1 MQTRLTAKSRKIL
14 SRTALLR
21 RVARWRRAGE
31 RVILTNGCFDVL
43 HAGHIRYLTAAKALG
58 GRLVVAVNADSTVR
72 KLKGKGRPHI
82 PAAERVEILAALAAV
97 DAVVIFPE
105 PDVRALVREIRPDI
119 HAKGTDYT
127 ASTVPER
134 DVVRECGGRVRIV
147 GDRKRHSSSG
157 MLRQWKRS

>member
-1 MQTRLTAKSRKIL
+1 MSINKIL
-14 SRTALLR
+14 TRAALRR

-31 RVILTNGCFDVL
+31 RIILTNGCFDVL
-43 HAGHIRYLTAAKALG
+43 HAGHVRYLTAAKVLG
-58 GRLVVAVNADSTVR
+58 GRLVVAVNADATVR
-72 KLKGKGRPHI
+72 KLKGKGRPHM
-82 PAAERVEILAALAAV
+82 PAAERAEILSALAAV

-127 ASTVPER
+127 AGTVPER

>member
-1 MQTRLTAKSRKIL
+1 MLARPSSKAKKVMTS
-14 SRTALLR
+14 TALR
-21 RVARWRRAGE
+21 RAVARWRRAGE
-31 RVILTNGCFDVL
+31 RVLLTNGCFDVL

-72 KLKGKGRPHI
+72 KLKGKGRPHM
-82 PAAERVEILAALAAV
+82 PAAERAEILAALMAV

-105 PDVRALVREIRPDI
+105 PDVRALVRELRPDI

-127 ASTVPER
+127 AATVPER

-157 MLRQWKRS
+157 MLRKWKRS

>member
-1 MQTRLTAKSRKIL
+1 MNKNKIL
-14 SRTALLR
+14 SRPALR
-21 RVARWRRAGE
+21 RAVARWRRAGE
-31 RVILTNGCFDVL
+31 RVILTHGCFDVL
-43 HAGHIRYLTAAKALG
+43 HVGHIRYLAAAKALG

-82 PAAERVEILAALAAV
+82 PAGERAEILAALAAV

-105 PDVRALVREIRPDI
+105 PDVRALVRELRPDI

-127 ASTVPER
+127 ARTVPER
-134 DVVRECGGRVRIV
+134 DVVRACGGEVRIV

-157 MLRQWKRS
+157 MLRRWKPS

>member
-1 MQTRLTAKSRKIL
+1 MNSKKNLTRA
-14 SRTALLR
+14 ALRR
-21 RVARWRRAGE
+21 RVAGWRRAGE

-43 HAGHIRYLTAAKALG
+43 HVGHIRYLTAAKALG
-58 GRLVVAVNADSTVR
+58 GRLIVAVNADSTVR

-82 PAAERVEILAALAAV
+82 PARERAEIVAALAAV

-105 PDVRALVREIRPDI
+105 PDVRALIRELCPDI

-134 DVVRECGGRVRIV
+134 DVVRACGGEVRIV

-157 MLRQWKRS
+157 MLRRWKRS